1 MKQPQVNVR
10 LVNSVYWLLLIVVV
24 LVFLYVGRNL
34 LIPLVVALFIWYLV
48 NVIAI
53 SYSSFSVF
61 GKRLPKWLAF
71 ILSGTTILLLTQ
83 GLVNLITGNVYQV
96 VEAAPQYQENLVRQ
110 FRALLENFS
119 IEHSQALTE
128 YFANLEL
135 GGMLAMLVKSMANLI
150 GNLGLIS
157 IYLLLLFIEQPY
169 FMKKIERALMGNQG
183 HDDVLAVFQAI
194 DADIR
199 TYIGVK
205 TFTSFLTAAISF
217 VILSWT
223 GLDFAEL
230 WAVLIFVLNFIPNIG
245 SIVATILPSLLA
257 LVQFEPLTPFLVIF
271 FGIGATQI
279 VIGNIL
285 DPNLMGHRLNIS
297 PLVIVLS
304 MLLWGYLW
312 GVPGLFLGVPMMVIL
327 MIVLYHFEDTRWVA
341 VLLSRDGRLRE

>member
-1 MKQPQVNVR
+1 
-10 LVNSVYWLLLIVVV
+10 
-24 LVFLYVGRNL
+24 
-34 LIPLVVALFIWYLV
+34 
-48 NVIAI
+48 
-53 SYSSFSVF
+53 
-61 GKRLPKWLAF
+61 
-71 ILSGTTILLLTQ
+71 
-83 GLVNLITGNVYQV
+83 
-96 VEAAPQYQENLVRQ
+96 
-110 FRALLENFS
+110 
-119 IEHSQALTE
+119 
-128 YFANLEL
+128 
-135 GGMLAMLVKSMANLI
+135 
-150 GNLGLIS
+150 
-157 IYLLLLFIEQPY
+157 
-169 FMKKIERALMGNQG
+169 
-183 HDDVLAVFQAI
+183 VLAVFQAI

>member
-1 MKQPQVNVR
+1 MKQPQLNVR
-10 LVNSVYWLLLIVVV
+10 LANSVYWLLLIVVI
-24 LVFLYVGRNL
+24 LALLYAGRDL
-34 LIPLVVALFIWYLV
+34 LIPLVVALFLWYLV

-53 SYSSFSVF
+53 SYGARSVF
-61 GKRLPKWLAF
+61 GKRLPKWLAY
-71 ILSGTTILLLTQ
+71 ILSGTTILLLAQ
-83 GLVNLITGNVYQV
+83 VLGSLVTGNISQV
-96 VEAAPQYQENLVRQ
+96 IDAAPDYQEKLVRQ
-110 FRALLENFS
+110 FRTLLENFS
-119 IEHSQALTE
+119 IEYSQVLIE

-135 GGMLAMLVKSMANLI
+135 GGMLTLLAKNMASLI

-169 FMKKIERALMGNQG
+169 FMIKVERVLAGKQG
-183 HDDVLAVFQAI
+183 HEDVFEVLQAI

-205 TFTSFLTAAISF
+205 TFVSLLTAVISF

-223 GLDFAEL
+223 GLDFAGF
-230 WAVLIFVLNFIPNIG
+230 WALLIFVLNFIPNIG
-245 SIVATILPSLLA
+245 SIVATLLPSLLA
-257 LVQFEPLTPFLVIF
+257 LVQFESLTPFLVVF
-271 FGIGATQI
+271 FGIGTTQI

-304 MLLWGYLW
+304 LVLWGYLW

-341 VLLSRDGRLRE
+341 IMLSRDGRLRG